1 MKLWHK
7 VTLTMGAMVAS
18 TGAMA
23 QAVVDPVVSAAAT
36 EFGDTF
42 GLNMAAVGGAIITA
56 AFLAI
61 GYKWVKGAIFS

>member
-1 MKLWHK
+1 MKLWK
-7 VTLTMGAMVAS
+7 KIALSTGVMVAS

-23 QAVVDPVVSAAAT
+23 QAVVDPVVATAAQS
-36 EFGDTF
+36 FQDTF
-42 GLNMAAVGGAIITA
+42 SLNMAEVGGAIITM